1 MHAMKGEREM
11 LKKFFKGLGIG
22 LGIGLAIYGT
32 GYAKDYLDRQEI
44 AREREA
50 FGKGE

>member
-1 MHAMKGEREM
+1 M

-32 GYAKDYLDRQEI
+32 GFAKDVLDRQEI

-50 FGKGE
+50 FGKGDQ

>member
-1 MHAMKGEREM
+1 MKGERDM

-32 GYAKDYLDRQEI
+32 GYAKDCLDRQEI
-44 AREREA
+44 ARERDA

>member
-1 MHAMKGEREM
+1 M

-22 LGIGLAIYGT
+22 LGIGLAIYAAGF
-32 GYAKDYLDRQEI
+32 AKDYKDQQEI
-44 AREREA
+44 ARERET